1 MKFLVMTTRRQNAP
15 IPPDA
20 IARILGAQ
28 REWFEEHLSDG
39 TFDCVYGY
47 PQGGGGVG
55 IVNAGTTEELNE
67 LLTGSPLF
75 PIADFEVRALTDV
88 TVALENGA
96 RALER
101 VSAATA

>member
-1 MKFLVMTTRRQNAP
+1 MKFLIMTTRRQVP
-15 IPPDA
+15 IPPET
-20 IARILGAQ
+20 IARILNAQ
-28 REWFEEHLSDG
+28 RELFEENLSDG

-55 IVNAGTTEELNE
+55 IVNADTTEEPNE

-96 RALER
+96 KALER
-101 VSAATA
+101 AVSATA